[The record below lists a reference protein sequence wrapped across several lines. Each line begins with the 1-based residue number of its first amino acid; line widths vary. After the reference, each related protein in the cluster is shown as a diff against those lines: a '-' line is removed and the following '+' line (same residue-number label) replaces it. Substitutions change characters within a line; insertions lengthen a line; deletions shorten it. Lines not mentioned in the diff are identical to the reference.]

1 MVVHKGRSTTS
12 ENNLLLREMY
22 EEIKQLRAATRLYT
36 ELVERLLLTLD
47 QSGKGGRCKKP
58 KIIGR

>member
-1 MVVHKGRSTTS
+1 MVVHKGRNTAN

-36 ELVERLLLTLD
+36 ELVERHLLTLD
-47 QSGKGGRCKKP
+47 RSGEDERVRRSKLVAR
-58 KIIGR
+58 